1 MSNLRDLQAEFD
13 DAARTVSFD
22 LSTACE
28 YMEGHTRREFYTCA
42 QEWASEEVPVYTAD
56 LWGWAQGNTELVE
69 DYIQACG
76 MPDAPYGAVLDYLFG
91 GAWAMDYEHT
101 ITGECNDYVRG
112 VAAYILMKLGY
123 TQVDSDEFVRF
134 CLEWHGDIDF
144 CYDDI
149 ESYLITE
156 DEDFPFT
163 SYVKETKSEE

>member
-42 QEWASEEVPVYTAD
+42 QEWAQGEVPVYTAD
-56 LWGWAQGNTELVE
+56 LWGWAQDNTELVE
-69 DYIQACG
+69 DYIKEVG

-91 GAWAMDYEHT
+91 GAWALDYERT
-101 ITGECNDYVRG
+101 LLAECDDYVRG

-123 TQVDSDEFVRF
+123 TQVDSTEFVRF
-134 CLEWHGDIDF
+134 CLEWHLQSDF

-163 SYVKETKSEE
+163 SYVRETKPEE